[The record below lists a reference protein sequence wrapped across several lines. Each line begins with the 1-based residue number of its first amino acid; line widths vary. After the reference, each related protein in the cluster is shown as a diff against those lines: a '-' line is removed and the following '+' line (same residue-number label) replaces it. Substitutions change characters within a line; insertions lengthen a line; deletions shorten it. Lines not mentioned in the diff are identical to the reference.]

1 MSPAP
6 PPPPPPPPPN
16 PTAAPRV
23 VRAPPPRPPARPPGP
38 PPWAERRPAVSV
50 DLDRGRR
57 SARAEVDGVRAASL
71 PARHRL
77 RVEGSR
83 WERDWKVSEAAA
95 RVLALPRPD
104 AHAVDAVLGCWAGR
118 FARRN
123 FPLLI
128 REITISGSLKHAV
141 HVFRWMKNQE
151 NYRARN
157 DIYGM
162 MIRLHAR
169 HNQVDQARGLF
180 FEMQEWRCKPDADT
194 YNSLI
199 HAHARAGQWRWAIN
213 IMEDMQRIGSYL
225 SLGDYEKALELY
237 TLMRVRNV
245 MPDAVTYNILIS
257 GYCKLGKYAESLKF
271 FEDMMDLNIRMTKE
285 VYSSGKLTEAEYN
298 FSSMKESGCFPDV
311 VTYTAMIKAYSDD
324 GSWRRAWDLF
334 EEMES
339 NYVQPDAIVCSSLME
354 ALNKGSQPERVLQL
368 LESMKQKQI
377 PLNQKAYFEIIASC
391 SMLRDWKTASE
402 IIEHLDS
409 SLPSISVGTLNH
421 LLNFLGKCG
430 KTDSMMKL
438 FYKMVTSCSTVGLST
453 YTVLLKNLLV
463 VGKWRKYVE
472 VLQWM
477 EDAGVRPTLYMYQS
491 VLPYIWRD
499 NSMDYVTLMQEKIS
513 ALREKVT

>member
-1 MSPAP
+1 MSSAPAP
-6 PPPPPPPPPN
+6 PPPPPSPN
-16 PTAAPRV
+16 PDAPAPPPRV
-23 VRAPPPRPPARPPGP
+23 VRAPPQRRAPGP
-38 PPWAERRPAVSV
+38 RPWAERRPAVSV

-57 SARAEVDGVRAASL
+57 VARTEVDGVRAASL

-77 RVEGSR
+77 SVEGTR
-83 WERDWKVSEAAA
+83 WQRDWKVSEAAA
-95 RVLALPRPD
+95 RVLALPRDD
-104 AHAVDAVLGCWAGR
+104 ARAVDAVLNCWAGR
-118 FARRN
+118 LARRN

-151 NYRARN
+151 NYRART

-199 HAHARAGQWRWAIN
+199 HVHARAGQWRWAIN
-213 IMEDMQRIGSYL
+213 IMENMQR
-225 SLGDYEKALELY
+225 A
-237 TLMRVRNV
+237 
-245 MPDAVTYNILIS
+245 A
-257 GYCKLGKYAESLKF
+257 
-271 FEDMMDLNIRMTKE
+271 
-285 VYSSGKLTEAEYN
+285 GKLTEAEYT

-311 VTYTAMIKAYSDD
+311 LTYTAMIKAYSDD
-324 GSWRRAWDLF
+324 VRF
-334 EEMES
+334 
-339 NYVQPDAIVCSSLME
+339 
-354 ALNKGSQPERVLQL
+354 L
-368 LESMKQKQI
+368 L
-377 PLNQKAYFEIIASC
+377 LCNR
-391 SMLRDWKTASE
+391 LREWKIASE

-409 SLPSISVGTLNH
+409 SLSTISVGTLNH

-430 KTDSMMKL
+430 KTESMMKL

-453 YTVLLKNLLV
+453 YTVLLRNLLI
-463 VGKWRKYVE
+463 VGKWRKYIE

-499 NSMDYVTLMQEKIS
+499 NGMDYVILMQEKIS
-513 ALREKVT
+513 MTLL